1 MQPDKRLYEAMITYY
16 SRRGELEQALSVLGD
31 MKKQNLL
38 PEKDRF
44 SALVT
49 AHALAGKLQSM

>member
-1 MQPDKRLYEAMITYY
+1 MITYY